1 MAWHTAQAL
10 PRLYLLSP
18 APPLHLHAYRGKARL
33 DKDGVSGGMA
43 GAGDGTSKAGG
54 RSKPGDG
61 FLEVNT
67 DTCGYYCRGG
77 LGTLTPSPVING
89 SNQVLAV
96 THLHLTLTSTFGI
109 VTIRFGGHPDWWVA
123 GTGTFDRCKSRPVL
137 RQNRVTALPP
147 HSSQYN
153 VFTLSRPVGWGR
165 VGERGTLAAPTT
177 YNNEVAY

>member
-1 MAWHTAQAL
+1 M
-10 PRLYLLSP
+10 
-18 APPLHLHAYRGKARL
+18 
-33 DKDGVSGGMA
+33 
-43 GAGDGTSKAGG
+43 GDGTSKAGG
-54 RSKPGDG
+54 CSKPGDG

-67 DTCGYYCRGG
+67 DTCGYYCRAG
-77 LGTLTPSPVING
+77 LGTLTPSPVINQ
-89 SNQVLAV
+89 SNQVVAV

-123 GTGTFDRCKSRPVL
+123 GTGTFDRSKSRPVL

-177 YNNEVAY
+177 YNNDVAY